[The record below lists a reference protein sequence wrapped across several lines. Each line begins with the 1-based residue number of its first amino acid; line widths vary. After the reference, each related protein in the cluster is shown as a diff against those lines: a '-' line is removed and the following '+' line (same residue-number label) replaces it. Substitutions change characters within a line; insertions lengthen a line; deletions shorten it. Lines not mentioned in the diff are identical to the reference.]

1 MRRLGLVLVL
11 GGGAVVS
18 VAVAACSGGA
28 PKPAVCSAPAA
39 SASSSAAL
47 ASANTAFAAA
57 FFAPAAASVGTGQN
71 IIFSPYSVSATLT
84 MVDAG
89 AVGDTA
95 TQIQSVLHLPGA
107 PTAIAPAYASL
118 ACDDET
124 DGTSQGNQLSIAN
137 SLWAQK
143 GKSFEHAFVSLL
155 ENGYAAPLQQVDFAS
170 NPDGAM
176 STIDQWV
183 STKTQGKIPSLLEPG
198 DVDGDT
204 RIVLVNAMYFAGT
217 WATGFDPSQTAAQP
231 FTLSNGSTVS
241 VPTMT
246 GSVTAGGS
254 TFQMTA
260 NGPWITTAELPYM
273 GGALAMDIVMPGG
286 SLADFEAGLT
296 ADTLTKAIDHAASS
310 SRQTQVSMPKFTFTT
325 RVTLAQVLS
334 AMGVKDV
341 FEPSVANLSGMD
353 GQHDLYVSRVL
364 HEASVQVDEQGT
376 VAAAATASTGV
387 GETVVAEPIMINQ
400 PFLFVIRDTTNA
412 SILFMGHVEDPRQ
425 ARSGV

>member
-1 MRRLGLVLVL
+1 MRRCGKVLFL
-11 GGGAVVS
+11 GGGALVSIVVS
-18 VAVAACSGGA
+18 ACSGGT
-28 PKPAVCSAPAA
+28 PKPAVCSAPI
-39 SASSSAAL
+39 ASSSSSQAL
-47 ASANTAFAAA
+47 SSANTAFAAA
-57 FFAPAAASVGTGQN
+57 FFAPAAASVGMGQN

-95 TQIQSVLHLPGA
+95 TQIQSVLHLPGTA
-107 PTAIAPAYASL
+107 TAIAPAYASL

-124 DGTSQGNQLSIAN
+124 DGTSQGNELSIAN
-137 SLWAQK
+137 SLWAQQ

-155 ENGYAAPLQQVDFAS
+155 VNGYAAPLQQVDFAS
-170 NPDGAM
+170 DPDGAVK
-176 STIDQWV
+176 TIDQWV
-183 STKTQGKIPSLLEPG
+183 STKTQGKIPTLLEPG

-204 RIVLVNAMYFAGT
+204 RIVLVNAVYFAGT

-231 FTLSNGSTVS
+231 FTLSDGSTVP

-254 TFQMTA
+254 TFQMAA

-296 ADTLTKAIDHAASS
+296 TDTLTKAIDHAASS

-325 RVTLAQVLS
+325 RVTLAPVLA

-341 FEPSVANLSGMD
+341 FEPTVANLSGMD
-353 GQHDLYVSRVL
+353 GQRDLYVSRVL
-364 HEASVQVDEQGT
+364 HDASVQVDEQGT
-376 VAAAATASTGV
+376 VAAAATASTGT
-387 GETVVAEPIMINQ
+387 GEAVVAEPILINQ
-400 PFLFVIRDTTNA
+400 PFLFVIRNTTNG

-425 ARSGV
+425 ASSGA